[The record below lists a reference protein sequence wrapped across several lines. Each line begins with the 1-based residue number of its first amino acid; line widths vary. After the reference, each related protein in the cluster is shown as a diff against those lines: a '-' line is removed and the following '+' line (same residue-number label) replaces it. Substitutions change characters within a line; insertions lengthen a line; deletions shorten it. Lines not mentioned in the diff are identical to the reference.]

1 MRSPILRF
9 VLVIAVLC
17 PLLLLVASCE
27 SRPKNVL
34 SKGEMRS
41 VLYDYH
47 LAQGM
52 IESLPSG
59 QSLSENHYLDA
70 VFKKHGITVA
80 EFDSSMIWYNA
91 HAEELRDIY
100 SDLKKDFSA
109 RNEEIEL
116 ITGNSEMAAYTSVT
130 GDTADIWTGPRT
142 LLLRQ
147 RDILSLKQFTL
158 KADTSFRANDK
169 FRLLADVQFID
180 DATQDNSRSLT
191 TALTLHNKD
200 KKTFS
205 DVRTTSQPLSFQLN
219 ISQSDSSKLG
229 DVSVLLYFDTNTQG
243 RSLCVVDNIRLIRMH
258 QPVALP
264 TSTAEPVP
272 NDLSSKGETTDSG
285 VQPILPP
292 SHQTAP
298 RLSPNE
304 LRKNT
309 IDGKVNPRIKK
320 APAVRTPNSFGPV
333 RKKKQN

>member
-1 MRSPILRF
+1 MRYPIPRIFLA
-9 VLVIAVLC
+9 IAVLC
-17 PLLLLVASCE
+17 SLLLLVSACE
-27 SRPKNVL
+27 SRPKGIL
-34 SKGEMRS
+34 SKSEMRS

-52 IESLPSG
+52 IESMPSG
-59 QSLSENHYLDA
+59 QSLRGNNYLDA
-70 VFKKHGITVA
+70 VFRKHGITVA
-80 EFDSSMIWYNA
+80 EFDSSMVWYNA

-100 SDLKKDFSA
+100 SDLKKEFSA

-116 ITGNSEMAAYTSVT
+116 ITGNSAMTAYTSVT

-158 KADTSFRANDK
+158 KADTSFRTNDR

-180 DATQDNSRSLT
+180 NEGQDNNHSLT
-191 TALTLHNKD
+191 TALTLHNKT

-205 DVRTTSQPLSFQLN
+205 DVRTTSQPLSLQLN
-219 ISQSDSSKLG
+219 ISQSDTSNLM
-229 DVSVLLYFDTNTQG
+229 DVSVLFYFDTNAQG
-243 RSLCVVDNIRLIRMH
+243 RSLCVIDNIRLIRMH
-258 QPVALP
+258 QPAALQTP
-264 TSTAEPVP
+264 TAEP
-272 NDLSSKGETTDSG
+272 ETHNLPSNEEPTDSG
-285 VQPILPP
+285 VLPILPP

-304 LRKNT
+304 LRKST